1 MVRLTFSG
9 LLVELEPLWEQ
20 FDADFM
26 EKERRNTN
34 YWKKFS
40 ILQ

>member
-9 LLVELEPLWEQ
+9 LLVKPLWEQ

-34 YWKKFS
+34 YWKMFS